1 MKSNSIYLIIIFTI
15 VIFATGCSSS
25 KKSSVI
31 TNNNA
36 IKSHVIIKKK
46 EPSIKINTE
55 NVKAKE
61 CIEFAETLIGVK
73 YKYGSSVKENGF
85 DCSGFVWYV
94 FNHFNITVPRVSEEF
109 TNAGKEV
116 SISESKP
123 GDIILFTGSDASSAI
138 VGHMGLITE
147 NKNGEITFLHAASG
161 GGKGVMK
168 SKMSEYFI
176 TRFVKVNRVFL
187 F

>member
-1 MKSNSIYLIIIFTI
+1 MNSNFIS
-15 VIFATGCSSS
+15 VIFCFFLFIGCSHS
-25 KKSSVI
+25 KKISGHIENHNIQSRI
-31 TNNNA
+31 T
-36 IKSHVIIKKK
+36 IKKK
-46 EPSIKINTE
+46 SASIIIKTGITS
-55 NVKAKE
+55 AKE
-61 CIEFAETLIGVK
+61 LIVFAETLIGVK

-116 SISESKP
+116 SISESKT